1 VERPIRSIV
10 AAKRHRFWLE
20 YWRPALVKELHRLL
34 NEFKALRYVPFGL
47 YVKLRREYGAQVIL
61 GHLVVPFKIK
71 LDALGA
77 FLRAACRITFSDQD
91 PNITETFAT
100 CADPATVRLLANLTT
115 SLRGQFASND
125 VAGAYYY
132 GTPTP
137 VEEGGRAIFARV
149 PPGLEEFGFPE
160 VDPVTG
166 ERMLFHIPGNLPGIK
181 DAGLIW
187 EREYTSFLRSEGFY
201 QSVADRRLFVKR
213 SSEPPDQG
221 AKPLPGGGSLLAL
234 AVVVDDTWI
243 TSTNSK
249 LFAEFMDR
257 WGKHFKSSTDPTPSS
272 STDFAGIHCE
282 AGSDASGR
290 RTMALSCG
298 KSLRD
303 LEKRLIPF
311 PLPVNG
317 SAATPMVADG
327 LAALHADPSEDNPLI
342 PESVPVARQLLGLA
356 GWITGSVRADAHFAY
371 VAIAQRVANHLTRNV
386 WSALLRLCHYLV
398 TTQDIT
404 ITYKENDQPWRIQ
417 ADVDSSLLNAPESGS
432 FGGYTLYFPG
442 SGPFAWNCTVP
453 RKLTDSSGGAELVM
467 STIATKAVLGW
478 RIVMRELGL
487 ADPEPTNLRM
497 DATAPLLGTA
507 SEKVARNM
515 RYLSAR
521 YAIVRDATR
530 QGETR
535 LSKVST
541 SENLA
546 DPLTKPLPPASK
558 DLYMRLMRGDLSPN
572 PTRPALSTVRA
583 EGGY

>member
-1 VERPIRSIV
+1 
-10 AAKRHRFWLE
+10 
-20 YWRPALVKELHRLL
+20 
-34 NEFKALRYVPFGL
+34 
-47 YVKLRREYGAQVIL
+47 
-61 GHLVVPFKIK
+61 
-71 LDALGA
+71 
-77 FLRAACRITFSDQD
+77 
-91 PNITETFAT
+91 
-100 CADPATVRLLANLTT
+100 
-115 SLRGQFASND
+115 
-125 VAGAYYY
+125 
-132 GTPTP
+132 
-137 VEEGGRAIFARV
+137 V

-160 VDPVTG
+160 FDPVTG
-166 ERMLFHIPGNLPGIK
+166 NRMLFHIPGNLPGIK

-187 EREYTSFLRSEGFY
+187 EREYTSFLKSEGFY
-201 QSVADRRLFVKR
+201 QSVADRRLFVKH
-213 SSEPPDQG
+213 SPEAPDQG

-249 LFAEFMDR
+249 LFAEFMEK
-257 WGKHFKSSTDPTPSS
+257 WGKHFESSTDPTPSS
-272 STDFAGIHCE
+272 VTDFAGIHYE
-282 AGSDASGR
+282 TGTDAGGL
-290 RTMALSCG
+290 RTMTLSCG

-303 LEKRLIPF
+303 LEKRLAPF
-311 PLPVNG
+311 PLPSNS
-317 SAATPMVADG
+317 SAVTPMVADG
-327 LAALHADPSEDNPLI
+327 LATLHADPSEGNPLL
-342 PESVPVARQLLGLA
+342 PESVHVARQLLGLV

-371 VAIAQRVANHLTRNV
+371 VAIAQRVANHLTRGV
-386 WSALLRLCHYLV
+386 WNALLRLCHYLV
-398 TTQDIT
+398 ASQDVT
-404 ITYKENDQPWRIQ
+404 ITYKENKQPWRIQ
-417 ADVDSSLLNAPESGS
+417 ADVDSSLFNAPNSGS

-487 ADPEPTNLRM
+487 GDPEPTNLRM

-521 YAIVRDATR
+521 YAMVRDASNT
-530 QGETR
+530 GEIH
-535 LSKVST
+535 LSKVHT

-558 DLYMRLMRGDLSPN
+558 DLYVRLMHGDLTPN
-572 PTRPALSTVRA
+572 PTRPVHRTERA